1 MKLPNVV
8 PSFLNKKEGEGFLVR
23 STKQYFRIVIRF
35 VVFSFVVIL
44 PIGILVAAV
53 GGAA

>member
-8 PSFLNKKEGEGFLVR
+8 PSFLNKKEGDGFIVR
-23 STKQYFRIVIRF
+23 SMKQYFRIVTRF
-35 VVFSFVVIL
+35 VVFTFAVLL

-53 GGAA
+53 GGA